1 MMNPLNIP
9 DDYLISDNEDKIT
22 YSFNLTI
29 VTGED
34 KVKFCINDCETSF
47 MNPDDRFIRRIQFEN
62 LNFCFLAQHIEHEI
76 RIKNIL
82 DDAVSYLGHEKYSK
96 AIALL
101 DDVIYYDSD
110 YAEAILYKSK
120 AFYGQG
126 HFVKSLRHYKKAVKA
141 DGSLKD
147 IEYHKLLLK
156 KSSQER
162 DNFPKIKRNI
172 YAGDEY
178 FAKGE
183 FKKALESYDKALV
196 NPTKFRDKILSKLLN
211 KKATALLKLE
221 KREDALECFKRSFKI
236 NRNDYANFNIGI
248 LEYELNGC
256 VPDEFKKPLKISKSQ
271 LIKKASVLN
280 QAGEF
285 SLALTCLDEY
295 FENQFFVDEIY
306 IKALKL
312 RLSLLKALEMDTDDC
327 ERLIF
332 SLNKYFNR

>member
-1 MMNPLNIP
+1 MMNFLNIP
-9 DDYLISDNEDKIT
+9 DDYIISDNKDKIT
-22 YSFNLTI
+22 YSFNFII
-29 VTGED
+29 VTDED
-34 KVKFCINDCETSF
+34 KVKFCLNDCETSF
-47 MNPDDRFIRRIQFEN
+47 MNPEDRFVSRIQFNN
-62 LNFCFLAQHIEHEI
+62 LNPCFPAEHLEKEI
-76 RIKNIL
+76 KIKNIL
-82 DDAVSYLGHEKYSK
+82 DDAVSYLSHEKYSK
-96 AIALL
+96 AIDLL

-141 DGSLKD
+141 DGSLKN

-183 FKKALESYDKALV
+183 FKKALESYNKALV
-196 NPTKFRDKILSKLLN
+196 NPTKFKDKILSKLLN
-211 KKATALLKLE
+211 KKATALLKL
-221 KREDALECFKRSFKI
+221 KLSEDALECFKRSFKL
-236 NRNDYANFNIGI
+236 NRNDYANFNIGV
-248 LEYELNGC
+248 LEYEMNGC
-256 VPDEFKKPLKISKSQ
+256 IPEEFKKPLKISKSQ
-271 LIKKASVLN
+271 LIKKASILN

-285 SLALTCLDEY
+285 NLALTCLDEY
-295 FENQFFVDEIY
+295 FENQFLVNEIY

-312 RLSLLKALEMDTDDC
+312 RLSLLKALEMDTGDDK
-327 ERLIF
+327 EIFKRLNLSF
-332 SLNKYFNR
+332 